1 MAIQEW
7 AMRFKWSGVA
17 AFAIL
22 LAVAHAQD
30 AKPEKANDPVKPAIE
45 AVADSKGGADFVIG
59 PEDILDINV
68 WREPEMSRVVPVRPD
83 GKISLPLLGEFEAA
97 GSTAKQLE
105 GKLVAKLDAIV
116 TNPQVTVIVR
126 EIRSQKF
133 SIMGEVNKP
142 GSYPL
147 SGQMTVLDAV
157 AAAGGLKD
165 FANPK
170 KMYILR
176 RLANG
181 NSQRIPVNY
190 KAVLN
195 GDAGQNIA
203 LQIRDTIIVP

>member
-1 MAIQEW
+1 
-7 AMRFKWSGVA
+7 MRFRPSRVA
-17 AFAIL
+17 LLAITLTPAFA
-22 LAVAHAQD
+22 QD
-30 AKPEKANDPVKPAIE
+30 TKSDKPKADAAKTAEAEKPATE
-45 AVADSKGGADFVIG
+45 SKAGADFVIG

-68 WREPEMSRVVPVRPD
+68 WREPEMSRIVPVRPD
-83 GKISLPLLGEFEAA
+83 GKISLPLIGEFEAA

-105 GKLVAKLDAIV
+105 AKLVAKLDAIV

-126 EIRSQKF
+126 DIRSQKF

-142 GSYPL
+142 GSYPF

-157 AAAGGLKD
+157 AGAGGLKD

-176 RLANG
+176 RLPNG

-190 KAVLN
+190 KSILN
-195 GDAGQNIA
+195 GDDGQNVA

>member
-1 MAIQEW
+1 MSCKWNLVVALGLLLSAASAQE
-7 AMRFKWSGVA
+7 AKTEA
-17 AFAIL
+17 PK
-22 LAVAHAQD
+22 QET
-30 AKPEKANDPVKPAIE
+30 AKPAAAQEKPVPE
-45 AVADSKGGADFVIG
+45 SKGGADFVIG

-105 GKLVAKLDAIV
+105 AKLVVKLDTIV

-126 EIRSQKF
+126 EIRSQKY

-157 AAAGGLKD
+157 AVAGGLRD

-176 RLANG
+176 RLPNG

-190 KAVLN
+190 KAILN
-195 GDAGQNIA
+195 GDAGQNVE
-203 LQIRDTIIVP
+203 LQIRDTIVVP

>member
-1 MAIQEW
+1 MSS
-7 AMRFKWSGVA
+7 KWSWVA
-17 AFAIL
+17 LCAICL
-22 LAVAHAQD
+22 TAGTAQETKSD
-30 AKPEKANDPVKPAIE
+30 KPAQKATGE
-45 AVADSKGGADFVIG
+45 AAAPSSESKGGADFVIG

-97 GSTAKQLE
+97 GSTAQQLE
-105 GKLVAKLDAIV
+105 TKLVAKLDAIV

-176 RLANG
+176 RLPNG

>member
-1 MAIQEW
+1 MMRKVALLVALGLSLAAGAQES
-7 AMRFKWSGVA
+7 KPE
-17 AFAIL
+17 
-22 LAVAHAQD
+22 AQKEAPKQAT
-30 AKPEKANDPVKPAIE
+30 AKP
-45 AVADSKGGADFVIG
+45 ADAAKTNTDFVIG

-68 WREPEMSRVVPVRPD
+68 WREPEMSRTVPVRPD

-105 GKLVAKLDAIV
+105 AKLVTKLDAIV

-157 AAAGGLKD
+157 AAAGGLKE

-176 RLANG
+176 RLPNG
-181 NSQRIPVNY
+181 NSQRIAVNY
-190 KAVLN
+190 KAILN
-195 GDAGQNIA
+195 GDDGQNVM
-203 LQIRDTIIVP
+203 LQLRDTIVVP

>member
-1 MAIQEW
+1 MKRSFW
-7 AMRFKWSGVA
+7 LVA
-17 AFAIL
+17 AGIFL
-22 LAVAHAQD
+22 SVAMAQENKSEPQKEA
-30 AKPEKANDPVKPAIE
+30 AKQASEKPAE
-45 AVADSKGGADFVIG
+45 QEKPPAASKGGPDFVIG

-68 WREPEMSRVVPVRPD
+68 WREPEMSRTVPVRPD

-105 GKLVAKLDAIV
+105 AKLVAKLDAIV

-126 EIRSQKF
+126 DIRSQKY
-133 SIMGEVNKP
+133 SIMGEVGRP

-176 RLANG
+176 RLPNG

-190 KAVLN
+190 KAILN
-195 GDAGQNIA
+195 GDDGQNVM
-203 LQIRDTIIVP
+203 LQLRDTIVVP